1 MAEHGIEVK
10 VDVSSCMHDALMDF
24 AQYMF
29 DEYGVKVSSVN
40 FNWVATGT
48 VITHRC
54 RTSTSCTLPP
64 TCTKPLRLVR
74 HGFAK
79 LRNASNPM

>member
-29 DEYGVKVSSVN
+29 DKYGVKVSSVN
-40 FNWVATGT
+40 FNWVATGMMPHHARLIEVSVDSIAGKKQST
-48 VITHRC
+48 K
-54 RTSTSCTLPP
+54 TS
-64 TCTKPLRLVR
+64 
-74 HGFAK
+74 
-79 LRNASNPM
+79 